1 MRENPQTDA
10 PSSAAK
16 RPKQMERLAVFEGIL
31 LFSRWLQL
39 PLLIGLV
46 VALVIFEIKFAQHL
60 IDTLSALGTITREQ
74 AILVTLDLIDMVL
87 IANLVVMVV
96 ISGYET
102 FISPLHMADEPG
114 VPAWMRRST
123 TGKLKLRIA
132 TTILLI
138 STIHLLHLYLDP
150 AGVDEVEARFVLI
163 TQVVFIA
170 TAAGFVIFNWL
181 EYGPQ
186 KKSGS

>member
-1 MRENPQTDA
+1 MQENTK
-10 PSSAAK
+10 AK
-16 RPKQMERLAVFEGIL
+16 ASGPEAEGGRHMKLLAMFEGCL
-31 LFSRWLQL
+31 LLIRWLQL

-46 VALVIFEIKFAQHL
+46 VALVVFELKFVAHL
-60 IDTLSALGTITREQ
+60 INIVSDMDNLTRER

-102 FISPLHMADEPG
+102 FISRLHMDDEPS
-114 VPAWMRRST
+114 VPASMRHTT

-138 STIHLLHLYLDP
+138 STIHLLHAYLDP
-150 AGVDEVEARFVLI
+150 AQIDDREAVFMM
-163 TQVVFIA
+163 TAQVIFIA
-170 TAAGFVIFNWL
+170 TAAAFVIFHRL
-181 EYGPQ
+181 EQRPANNIE
-186 KKSGS
+186 

>member
-1 MRENPQTDA
+1 M
-10 PSSAAK
+10 
-16 RPKQMERLAVFEGIL
+16 V
-31 LFSRWLQL
+31 
-39 PLLIGLV
+39 
-46 VALVIFEIKFAQHL
+46 FEIKFVEHL
-60 IDTLSALGTITREQ
+60 INTLSALGSITREQ

-87 IANLVVMVV
+87 IENLVVMVV

-102 FISPLHMADEPG
+102 FISPLHVADDSG
-114 VPAWMRRST
+114 VPTWMRRST

-150 AGVDEVEARFVLI
+150 AHVDEVKVRFMLI

-170 TAAGFVIFNWL
+170 TAAGFVLFNWL

-186 KKSGS
+186 KKSGA

>member
-1 MRENPQTDA
+1 M
-10 PSSAAK
+10 K
-16 RPKQMERLAVFEGIL
+16 LLAMFEGCL
-31 LFSRWLQL
+31 LLVRWLQL

-46 VALVIFEIKFAQHL
+46 VALVVFELKFVAHL
-60 IDTLSALGTITREQ
+60 ISIVSDMDTLTRER

-102 FISPLHMADEPG
+102 FISRLHMDDEPS
-114 VPAWMRRST
+114 VPASMRHST

-138 STIHLLHLYLDP
+138 STIHLLHAYLDP
-150 AGVDEVEARFVLI
+150 
-163 TQVVFIA
+163 
-170 TAAGFVIFNWL
+170 
-181 EYGPQ
+181 
-186 KKSGS
+186 